1 MALPVALLAG
11 AAIGA
16 GQMAYGASLKK
27 KYQREADAN
36 KMPEYQINQEE
47 RDMMRQAETM
57 AGQGMSD
64 ASREAMRSN
73 TDRAMGTSIDAILK
87 GGGNPNAIASLAGN
101 FQNQINQMAVYED
114 QARLKNLEN
123 LQNQRARMSANRD
136 KAYQINQYQPW
147 ANRAQAIDQQLT
159 GAQNMMQGGFN
170 TLSAGVLQG
179 ISNMPSKQRTPF
191 VPAAQPQ
198 IDPLY
203 ASAPP
208 SSYTDYGSR
217 PMPIPMERN
226 VPQYLQYMT
235 QQNYG
240 VNNTPDIFDNRKPY
254 EMRYGPFSN
263 DDLDWEFQ

>member
-1 MALPVALLAG
+1 
-11 AAIGA
+11 
-16 GQMAYGASLKK
+16 MAYGASQKK

-64 ASREAMRSN
+64 ADREAMRSN
-73 TDRAMGTSIDAILK
+73 TDRAMGTSIDAILR

-147 ANRAQAIDQQLT
+147 ANRAQAINQQLM

-170 TLSAGVLQG
+170 TMAGGLLQG
-179 ISNMPSKQRTPF
+179 ISNMPTGKQRTPF
-191 VPAAQPQ
+191 MPAQQPQ
-198 IDPLY
+198 MNPMQV
-203 ASAPP
+203 AQMRNMPVQPP
-208 SSYTDYGSR
+208 QYGGY
-217 PMPIPMERN
+217 MPQQAN
-226 VPQYLQYMT
+226 VPQFDYLSTLQDVGADT
-235 QQNYG
+235 FTG
-240 VNNTPDIFDNRKPY
+240 DEF
-254 EMRYGPFSN
+254 EG
-263 DDLDWEFQ
+263 WEFQ

>member
-64 ASREAMRSN
+64 ASREGMRSN

-179 ISNMPSKQRTPF
+179 IANMPTRKQRIPF
-191 VPAAQPQ
+191 MPAQ
-198 IDPLY
+198 
-203 ASAPP
+203 
-208 SSYTDYGSR
+208 R
-217 PMPIPMERN
+217 M
-226 VPQYLQYMT
+226 
-235 QQNYG
+235 QQNQMQYG
-240 VNNTPDIFDNRKPY
+240 GYMPQQANIPQFDYLSTLQDIGADTFTGD
-254 EMRYGPFSN
+254 EFEG
-263 DDLDWEFQ
+263 WEFQ